1 MLLWLILPTMIWAKG
16 NTFLHKYGSSCE
28 DKALRMAMMM
38 IMVAIMIR
46 PVTL

>member
-1 MLLWLILPTMIWAKG
+1 MIWAKRY
-16 NTFLHKYGSSCE
+16 TFLHKYGLSCK